1 MAVELVVKVVLKQ
14 ILRLLRRLRHDLHV
28 RRSLFGER
36 AVELPVFAVNRL
48 RVQRGNPNPDYENLR
63 LVTFD
68 SLLSFGNM
76 LRVANRYTMRIYCK
90 KWNDIVRKTK
100 VSGRERLFVHPE
112 RAEFALTIPFD
123 GRRR

>member
-1 MAVELVVKVVLKQ
+1 MKREPTRKRMCVWVGVTGDHSQ
-14 ILRLLRRLRHDLHV
+14 FI
-28 RRSLFGER
+28 GE
-36 AVELPVFAVNRL
+36 
-48 RVQRGNPNPDYENLR
+48 GSPNPGYENLR

-90 KWNDIVRKTK
+90 KWNDIVRKTNDIVQK
-100 VSGRERLFVHPE
+100 TKANDCKCLLVHPE

-123 GRRR
+123 GRRK